1 MVVSMMVSMCLRR
14 SSLQCAF
21 HLPLPMVL
29 CLFGSQ
35 EERDVSLWEGMTQQ
49 GMDLKIKGKKNGRG
63 EGKKE
68 KEKKEGFDT
77 HAVL

>member
-21 HLPLPMVL
+21 HLPLLMAL

-35 EERDVSLWEGMTQQ
+35 GERDVSLWEGMTQQ
-49 GMDLKIKGKKNGRG
+49 GLDLKIKGKKNGRG
-63 EGKKE
+63 EGKKR
-68 KEKKEGFDT
+68 KRKKGR
-77 HAVL
+77 V